1 MARTVTE
8 IPRPATRRSF
18 GARFLRAG
26 YPYFLLSPS
35 LLVLLLVGVYP
46 FVFMIVL
53 SFRKLDFR
61 RLGTAGDFI
70 GLENYRSLFDEP
82 VFFSSLKTTA
92 FIVFTSVPLELV
104 LGFAMAYLFNRNF
117 PLKRLAVTITII
129 PTVLAPIAIAVMW
142 KILLATPWGFLMYN
156 GFYRLGMFED
166 VSIFGSPGW
175 ALAAIIAIDV
185 WEWTPFMFLV
195 FMAGLGGLPQRPYE
209 AAAVDGASAWQTFW
223 YLTLPLLSP
232 FILVMLFIRLID
244 AFKIFDTIYVLTKG
258 GPGVAT
264 ESISIFAYRFNFEY
278 WKLGESSALAVVIFL
293 LFFTVFGFLFT
304 QLQKRYR
311 IF

>member
-1 MARTVTE
+1 VTDTTRLEVKRT
-8 IPRPATRRSF
+8 F
-18 GARFLRAG
+18 GTHSLRVG
-26 YPYFLLSPS
+26 YPYFLLAPS
-35 LLVLLLVGVYP
+35 LLVLLFVGVYP
-46 FVFMIVL
+46 FVSMIVL

-61 RLGTAGDFI
+61 RLGSAGDFVGI
-70 GLENYRSLFDEP
+70 DNYRKLFDEP

-156 GFYRLGMFED
+156 VFYRFGMFED
-166 VSIFGSPGW
+166 VSIFGSPGL
-175 ALAAIIAIDV
+175 ALAAVIAIDV

-195 FMAGLGGLPQRPYE
+195 FLAGFGGLPQRPYE
-209 AAAVDGASAWQTFW
+209 AAAIDGASAWQIFW
-223 YLTLPLLSP
+223 YLTMPLLSP

-244 AFKIFDTIYVLTKG
+244 AFKIFDTIYVLTNG

-264 ESISIFAYRFNFEY
+264 ESISIFAYRFTFEY
-278 WKLGESSALAVVIFL
+278 WKLGESSAFAVVIFL
-293 LFFTVFGFLFT
+293 LFFSVFGFLFI